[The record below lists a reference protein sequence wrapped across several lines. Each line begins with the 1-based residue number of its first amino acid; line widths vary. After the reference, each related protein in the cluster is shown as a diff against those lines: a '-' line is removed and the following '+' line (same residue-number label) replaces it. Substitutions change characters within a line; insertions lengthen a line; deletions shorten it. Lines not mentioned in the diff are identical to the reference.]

1 MANVNGADDTFV
13 GAGAAAGAVVVPPN
27 PNEDDVV
34 CVEAVAP
41 KLKAGAV
48 ADVGACAPRPNDGA
62 VDDAAAGVAPR
73 PNDGAVDDAA
83 AGVAPRPNDGVVDD
97 AAAGVAPK
105 TNDGAVDAEG
115 AAGGA
120 VPKLNEAV
128 SALVLVDVDVALEAP
143 GVGVGAAVE
152 VPPKLNV
159 AGAATEAAGAEGAT
173 PNDGT
178 VALGSAAGNPR
189 VAAVDN
195 VLAVDEDP
203 PKPFGAG
210 PPRLDVGV
218 DS

>member
-48 ADVGACAPRPNDGA
+48 ADVGAC
-62 VDDAAAGVAPR
+62 APR

>member
-1 MANVNGADDTFV
+1 VANVNGADDTFV

-48 ADVGACAPRPNDGA
+48 ADVGAC
-62 VDDAAAGVAPR
+62 APR